1 MSDAADKRIRLVN
14 GRVVSVK
21 MDKSIVVLV
30 ERLVRHSV
38 YGKYIRRSTRLI
50 AHDEDNVCQ
59 EGDMVSVTPSRPL
72 SKRKTWR
79 LVEVLAPSNR

>member
-1 MSDAADKRIRLVN
+1 MSDAADKRIRLVK

-50 AHDEDNVCQ
+50 AHDEGNVCQ
-59 EGDMVSVTPSRPL
+59 EGDMVSVTSSRPL
-72 SKRKTWR
+72 SKRKTWM

>member
-50 AHDEDNVCQ
+50 AHDEGNVCQ
-59 EGDMVSVTPSRPL
+59 EGDMVSVTSSRPL

>member
-59 EGDMVSVTPSRPL
+59 KGDMVSVTPSRPL

>member
-1 MSDAADKRIRLVN
+1 MSDAADKRIRLVK

-50 AHDEDNVCQ
+50 AHDEGNVCQ
-59 EGDMVSVTPSRPL
+59 EGDMVSVTSSRPL

>member
-1 MSDAADKRIRLVN
+1 MSDAADKRIRLVK

-50 AHDEDNVCQ
+50 AHDEGNVCQ
-59 EGDMVSVTPSRPL
+59 EGDMVSVTSSRPL

-79 LVEVLAPSNR
+79 LVEVLAPSNL

>member
-1 MSDAADKRIRLVN
+1 MSDTADKRIRLVK

-50 AHDEDNVCQ
+50 AHDESNVCR

>member
-1 MSDAADKRIRLVN
+1 MSDAADKRIRLVK

-59 EGDMVSVTPSRPL
+59 EGDMVSVTSSRPL

>member
-1 MSDAADKRIRLVN
+1 
-14 GRVVSVK
+14 

-50 AHDEDNVCQ
+50 AHDEGNVCQ
-59 EGDMVSVTPSRPL
+59 EGDMVSVTSSRPL